1 MIDLVFAI
9 LYHTLLGL
17 ALAAL
22 VWGVGAGCVR
32 GRGDSL
38 DGYPF
43 GLILV
48 IAAAFIFLLTPWL
61 GIPALLLLAPI
72 VRARPRVHAATV
84 GWAAP
89 AVVGLPVVFGLM
101 LHGPTR
107 TLASAANGENLWWA
121 NRIWSAAASIVPYRD
136 LLAEGQRII
145 YVEGGPSFIG
155 AAMSHLPGFD
165 AILFNTTA
173 LPAFML
179 ASIVAG
185 LRLVSR
191 GRSNTGAWTPL
202 IAIVALAS
210 LAYPSFPIE
219 SPPVALAVTLAFVV
233 YRLWDEQM
241 SFKRLAVLS
250 VVVGVDLLLTKV
262 IA

>member
-17 ALAAL
+17 GLAAL

-48 IAAAFIFLLTPWL
+48 IAAAFLFLLTPWL
-61 GIPALLLLAPI
+61 GIPAFL
-72 VRARPRVHAATV
+72 
-84 GWAAP
+84 
-89 AVVGLPVVFGLM
+89 
-101 LHGPTR
+101 
-107 TLASAANGENLWWA
+107 
-121 NRIWSAAASIVPYRD
+121 
-136 LLAEGQRII
+136 
-145 YVEGGPSFIG
+145 
-155 AAMSHLPGFD
+155 
-165 AILFNTTA
+165 
-173 LPAFML
+173 L

-191 GRSNTGAWTPL
+191 GRSNARRWTPL

-219 SPPVALAVTLAFVV
+219 SPPVALALPLAFVV
-233 YRLWDEQM
+233 YRLWDERI
-241 SFKRLAVLS
+241 SFERLAVLS
-250 VVVGVDLLLTKV
+250 VVVGVDLL
-262 IA
+262 

>member
-48 IAAAFIFLLTPWL
+48 IAAAFLFLLTPWL

-72 VRARPRVHAATV
+72 VRARPRVHTATV

-89 AVVGLPVVFGLM
+89 AVIGLPVVFGLM

-121 NRIWSAAASIVPYRD
+121 NRIWSAAASIVPYR
-136 LLAEGQRII
+136 E
-145 YVEGGPSFIG
+145 PSGWSGSPVGIRR
-155 AAMSHLPGFD
+155 LP
-165 AILFNTTA
+165 
-173 LPAFML
+173 
-179 ASIVAG
+179 IVGRADV
-185 LRLVSR
+185 LRASR
-191 GRSNTGAWTPL
+191 G
-202 IAIVALAS
+202 ALGRRR
-210 LAYPSFPIE
+210 PR
-219 SPPVALAVTLAFVV
+219 PVADKGDRARTSDHGACGRPLREVPAVAFIPLPD
-233 YRLWDEQM
+233 R
-241 SFKRLAVLS
+241 
-250 VVVGVDLLLTKV
+250 DLRRRG
-262 IA
+262 A